1 MWESGD
7 AHGTPFFY
15 KKKFFLPPDEDETET
30 S

>member
-15 KKKFFLPPDEDETET
+15 KKNFLPPDEDETET
-30 S
+30 P